1 MPESLSPL
9 NVSADAAK
17 APGLARDEIVTL
29 VIKHRVKQ
37 GQEVQYEA
45 WLRRIVSIAAS
56 YPGHLGVDV
65 IRGKSDGL
73 HMFTCVLR
81 FCSTDAMQ
89 SWLDSTQRRELVAEA
104 EPMLA
109 DGDLTEVNPHN
120 EFWFVPAGD
129 APQPPRWKQAVVTF
143 FVICPLT
150 LLIPLLWGPV
160 FRAFPLLGNYV
171 ISTALVTITIV
182 LLVVYLLMP
191 QATKLAAP
199 WLNAAPKAKP
209 GADHEG

>member
-1 MPESLSPL
+1 MPESAMSADVAATSKLSP
-9 NVSADAAK
+9 
-17 APGLARDEIVTL
+17 DEIVTL

-37 GQEVQYEA
+37 GQEAQYEA
-45 WLRRIVSIAAS
+45 WLRRIVAIAAS

-65 IRGKSDGL
+65 IRGKADGL

-89 SWLDSTQRRELVAEA
+89 SWLDSAQRRELVAEA
-104 EPMLA
+104 APMLA

-120 EFWFVPAGD
+120 EFWFVPASD
-129 APQPPRWKQAVVTF
+129 TPPPPRWKQSVVTF

-160 FRAFPLLGNYV
+160 FRAFPLLGNYI

-191 QATKLAAP
+191 QATKLFAS
-199 WLNAAPKAKP
+199 WLNAAPKPAP

>member
-1 MPESLSPL
+1 MPESAMSADVTATSKLSP
-9 NVSADAAK
+9 
-17 APGLARDEIVTL
+17 DEIVTL

-37 GQEVQYEA
+37 GQEAQYEA
-45 WLRRIVSIAAS
+45 WLRRIVAIAAS

-65 IRGKSDGL
+65 IRGKADGL

-89 SWLDSTQRRELVAEA
+89 SWLDSAQRRELVAEA
-104 EPMLA
+104 APMLA

-120 EFWFVPAGD
+120 EFWFVPASD
-129 APQPPRWKQAVVTF
+129 TPPPPRWKQAVVTF
-143 FVICPLT
+143 CVICPLT

-171 ISTALVTITIV
+171 IGTALVTITIV

-191 QATKLAAP
+191 QATRLFAP
-199 WLNAAPKAKP
+199 WLNAAPKPAP

>member
-1 MPESLSPL
+1 MPESAMSADVAATSKLSP
-9 NVSADAAK
+9 
-17 APGLARDEIVTL
+17 DEIVTL

-37 GQEVQYEA
+37 GQEAQYEA
-45 WLRRIVSIAAS
+45 WLRRIVAIAAS

-65 IRGKSDGL
+65 IRGKADGL

-89 SWLDSTQRRELVAEA
+89 SWLDSAQRRELVAEA
-104 EPMLA
+104 APMLA

-120 EFWFVPAGD
+120 EFWFVPASD
-129 APQPPRWKQAVVTF
+129 TPPPPRWKQSVVTF

-160 FRAFPLLGNYV
+160 FRAFPLLGNYI
-171 ISTALVTITIV
+171 ISTALVTSTIV

-191 QATKLAAP
+191 QATKLFAS
-199 WLNAAPKAKP
+199 WLNAAPKPAP

>member
-1 MPESLSPL
+1 MPESALSAEVTPTSKLSP
-9 NVSADAAK
+9 
-17 APGLARDEIVTL
+17 DEIVTL
-29 VIKHRVKQ
+29 VIKHRVKK
-37 GQEVQYEA
+37 GMEAQYEA
-45 WLRRIVSIAAS
+45 WLRRTVAIAAT

-65 IRGKSDGL
+65 VRGQSDGL

-81 FCSTDAMQ
+81 YCSTDVMQ
-89 SWLDSTQRRELVAEA
+89 SWLDSAQRRELVAEA
-104 EPMLA
+104 APMLA
-109 DGDLTEVNPHN
+109 DGDFTEVNRHN
-120 EFWFVPAGD
+120 EFWFVPASD
-129 APQPPRWKQAVVTF
+129 SPPPPRWKQAVVTF

-160 FRAFPLLGNYV
+160 FQAFPPLGNYV

-191 QATKLAAP
+191 QATRLFAS
-199 WLNAAPKAKP
+199 WLNAKPEPAP